1 MGATFH
7 RRVTKSQ
14 LQKVVPANLKLLAA
28 GIDAPEPY
36 AVVVFTHKP
45 VRVGDIRRAVRK
57 VEPLVREVIVLAGDD
72 FTVEANAFADE
83 NHASI
88 LAHGHFGWTEA
99 AFDAI
104 HTSIASNKKSPPGGS
119 AA

>member
-1 MGATFH
+1 LGAAFH

-14 LQKVVPANLKLLAA
+14 LQRLVPTNLKLLAA

-36 AVVVFTHKP
+36 AVVIFTHQP

-57 VEPLVREVIVLAGDD
+57 VEPLVGEVIVLAGDD
-72 FTVEANAFADE
+72 FTVEANALAAE
-83 NHASI
+83 KRASV
-88 LAHGHFGWTEA
+88 LANGHFGWTEA
-99 AFDAI
+99 AYDAI
-104 HTSIASNKKSPPGGS
+104 HTSIASKKKFPQGGS

>member
-7 RRVTKSQ
+7 RRVTRSRLQQ
-14 LQKVVPANLKLLAA
+14 LVPTKLKLLVA
-28 GIDAPEPY
+28 GVDAPEPY

-45 VRVGDIRRAVRK
+45 VRVGDVRREIRK
-57 VEPLVREVIVLAGDD
+57 VEPLVGEVIVLAGDD
-72 FTVEANAFADE
+72 FTVEAAALADQSQ
-83 NHASI
+83 ASI

-99 AFDAI
+99 AYDAI
-104 HTSIASNKKSPPGGS
+104 HTSIASNKKSPRGGT

>member
-1 MGATFH
+1 MGATLH

-14 LQKVVPANLKLLAA
+14 LQKIVPANLKLLAA

-36 AVVVFTHKP
+36 AVVVFTHQP

-57 VEPLVREVIVLAGDD
+57 VEPLVGEVLVLAGDD
-72 FTVEANAFADE
+72 FTVEANALADA

-88 LAHGHFGWTEA
+88 LAHGHFGWTEVT
-99 AFDAI
+99 FDAI
-104 HTSIASNKKSPPGGS
+104 HTSIASNKKSPSGGS